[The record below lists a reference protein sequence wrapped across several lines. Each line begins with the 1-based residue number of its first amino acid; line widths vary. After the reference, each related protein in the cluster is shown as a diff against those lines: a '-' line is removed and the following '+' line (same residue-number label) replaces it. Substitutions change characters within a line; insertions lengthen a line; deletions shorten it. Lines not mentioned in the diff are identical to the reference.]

1 MLTSVHTV
9 YFPCAVWGGW
19 GGGSQ
24 LAQEKSRKAAE
35 SATVLRTLE
44 EILQKLSRP
53 EATMVT
59 EME

>member
-1 MLTSVHTV
+1 VHNV
-9 YFPCAVWGGW
+9 CFPCAVCRVGGL
-19 GGGSQ
+19 GGSQ